1 MMDKTIVTLG
11 RAIEAHGKELSEL
24 ELREP
29 TVEDVQRLGY
39 PYTISTEGG
48 VRLEPK
54 VVGGYIARLAG
65 IPPSSVTKLSI
76 ADFQRLQVSV
86 LGFFGMGD
94 GETQPN

>member
-1 MMDKTIVTLG
+1 MDKTIVTLN
-11 RAIEAHGKELSEL
+11 RAIEAHGKEITAL

-39 PYTISTEGG
+39 PYTISTDGG

-54 VVGGYIARLAG
+54 VVGAYIARLAV
-65 IPPSSVTKLSI
+65 IPGSSVAQLSI
-76 ADFQRLQVSV
+76 AGFQRIQVSV
-86 LGFFGMGD
+86 LGFFGVGD